1 MDLPLPKMGRELGA
15 KVGGIKFIPW
25 KSRGNKF
32 SDRCQKFYCI
42 VKKKS
47 GVTFFFYC
55 IEKKKCIGV
64 KRKVESL
71 SFFFSSCQKIYCIE
85 KRKVVSL
92 SFFFSSCQKFY
103 CIEKRKVESLFFFS
117 CSFFT
122 QLSRLPSDNSH
133 SLTVAAV
140 IFSYFPMSRNWKCC
154 YSYFPMSRNWKLLC
168 IYTGLFWGVNGH
180 LPSFFSSFF
189 LLYFFSVFW

>member
-1 MDLPLPKMGRELGA
+1 VEWSVVESSGKNLSPNQSGSKREGLYMHLLLPKMGRELGA
-15 KVGGIKFIPW
+15 KVGGINFIPW

-47 GVTFFFYC
+47 GVTLFFYC

-85 KRKVVSL
+85 KKKS
-92 SFFFSSCQKFY
+92 
-103 CIEKRKVESLFFFS
+103 
-117 CSFFT
+117 
-122 QLSRLPSDNSH
+122 
-133 SLTVAAV
+133 
-140 IFSYFPMSRNWKCC
+140 
-154 YSYFPMSRNWKLLC
+154 
-168 IYTGLFWGVNGH
+168 GVT
-180 LPSFFSSFF
+180 FF
-189 LLYFFSVFW
+189 LFLKLSEILLY

>member
-1 MDLPLPKMGRELGA
+1 VEWSVVESGGKNLSPNQSGSKREGLYMHLPLPKMGRELGA
-15 KVGGIKFIPW
+15 KVGGINFIPW

-47 GVTFFFYC
+47 GVTLFFYC

-71 SFFFSSCQKIYCIE
+71 SFFFSSCQK
-85 KRKVVSL
+85 
-92 SFFFSSCQKFY
+92 FY
-103 CIEKRKVESLFFFS
+103 CIEKRKVESLLFFS

-133 SLTVAAV
+133 SLTVAGV

-154 YSYFPMSRNWKLLC
+154 YSYFR
-168 IYTGLFWGVNGH
+168 V
-180 LPSFFSSFF
+180 
-189 LLYFFSVFW
+189 

>member
-1 MDLPLPKMGRELGA
+1 MEWSVVESSGKNLSPNQSGSKREGLYMHLLLPKMGRELGA

-47 GVTFFFYC
+47 GVTLFFYC

-64 KRKVESL
+64 
-71 SFFFSSCQKIYCIE
+71 
-85 KRKVVSL
+85 
-92 SFFFSSCQKFY
+92 
-103 CIEKRKVESLFFFS
+103 KRKVESLFFFS

-133 SLTVAAV
+133 SLTVAGV

-154 YSYFPMSRNWKLLC
+154 YSYFPMSGNWKLLC
-168 IYTGLFWGVNGH
+168 IYTGLF
-180 LPSFFSSFF
+180 
-189 LLYFFSVFW
+189 